1 MSPWLLACRVGDCAA
16 AVRLAAARIIVISML
31 FFILLLDFSRWPDL
45 FKSQISKSLND
56 VHCIDAQLGCN
67 EGLGVL
73 AQVWAAV
80 DAVIFLEMGKAH
92 VDAAF
97 CLNTPMGRE
106 NPGVAVEDAGAECLA
121 LAAMVL
127 EAGIESEGIFH
138 VALVEACCQGIE
150 SEEVTFI
157 HRAKPVAGLRGNE
170 DMTPLHL
177 VALSASGAFA
187 KREEEAAAARC
198 MMP

>member
-1 MSPWLLACRVGDCAA
+1 M
-16 AVRLAAARIIVISML
+16 
-31 FFILLLDFSRWPDL
+31 

-97 CLNTPMGRE
+97 CLNTPVGRE
-106 NPGVAVEDAGAECLA
+106 NPGVAVEDAGAECLVA
-121 LAAMVL
+121 ETPGDWVRTIGSCRAVVSVNTGPM
-127 EAGIESEGIFH
+127 H
-138 VALVEACCQGIE
+138 VADALGVPLVVVDGPSRLPLWAPEGEKSVVLHRQDAVPWVPVHFGDDYALQAQVMAL
-150 SEEVTFI
+150 VTPN
-157 HRAKPVAGLRGNE
+157 AVLDALR
-170 DMTPLHL
+170 PFLRS
-177 VALSASGAFA
+177 APARPPASGDASNA
-187 KREEEAAAARC
+187 
-198 MMP
+198 